1 MCLRSAFW
9 SHFQQQMSGEPGSRR
24 KPDYLSAISYLISRN
39 VFLRAAVDTGM
50 TALMGLLKMA
60 LSCPFFL
67 LTFFFFALLPCS
79 AFYSFFSIFSGT
91 PLFAC
96 LVYRANTSQV
106 QSTFFFI
113 SRHRVDK
120 REGGGMF
127 KPSANLSVSLHV
139 CLYVTAIFS
148 ISLSDWQR
156 ESVVCSV
163 FVKQKI
169 TKNVAIH
176 FAIIRPKTCFRWD
189 YTKLVL
195 LFSNAT
201 S

>member
-1 MCLRSAFW
+1 
-9 SHFQQQMSGEPGSRR
+9 
-24 KPDYLSAISYLISRN
+24 
-39 VFLRAAVDTGM
+39 
-50 TALMGLLKMA
+50 
-60 LSCPFFL
+60 
-67 LTFFFFALLPCS
+67 
-79 AFYSFFSIFSGT
+79 
-91 PLFAC
+91 
-96 LVYRANTSQV
+96 
-106 QSTFFFI
+106 
-113 SRHRVDK
+113 
-120 REGGGMF
+120 MF

-176 FAIIRPKTCFRWD
+176 FAIIRPKPVSGGIIPK
-189 YTKLVL
+189 YVL